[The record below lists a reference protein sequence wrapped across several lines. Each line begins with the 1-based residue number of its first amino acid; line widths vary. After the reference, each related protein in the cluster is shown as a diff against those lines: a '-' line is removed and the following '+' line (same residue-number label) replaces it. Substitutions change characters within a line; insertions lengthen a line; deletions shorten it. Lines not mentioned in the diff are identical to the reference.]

1 MQQTYDESGKPAMIS
16 PEMAGRM
23 MAHAAVLRT
32 LARHIFTDSNL
43 RLSMR
48 ELVILH
54 ALALNTEGSDV
65 SREAAI
71 DELDRIFGD
80 CGH

>member
-1 MQQTYDESGKPAMIS
+1 MQQIYENSGQPALVQ
-16 PEMAGRM
+16 PEIAGRL

-32 LARHIFTDSNL
+32 LARHMFTDSNL

-54 ALALNTEGSDV
+54 ALALNTEGADA